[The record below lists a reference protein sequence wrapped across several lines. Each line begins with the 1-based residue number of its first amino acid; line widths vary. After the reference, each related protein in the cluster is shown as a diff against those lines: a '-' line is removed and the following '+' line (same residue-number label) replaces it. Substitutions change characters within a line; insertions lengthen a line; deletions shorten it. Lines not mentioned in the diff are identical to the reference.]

1 MSDYL
6 TNLVMRSFSPMA
18 AVKPMGASFYGQPPE
33 FERSGGE
40 VSDPFAEA
48 ASSAN
53 GEGAEGNEQTSQRKL
68 SRAKPEASLTD
79 PSDRE
84 NQTSSASFADNPS
97 KESLPLRHEFP
108 EREELETVRRRSHPP
123 LADESR
129 VKPDTARRKPED
141 SALRI
146 TGVSLTPA
154 EKPAEPTMPPA
165 RKKESGDT
173 RVVNRETKPV
183 PKQTPEVTSEI
194 SPYVGST
201 LEGTINPSTPVAKP
215 LDSGVS
221 TWNFLKKPGS
231 LSPQT
236 SPAHLTSPIATRG
249 DKLQSPGFIGNVV
262 ERTTVASSER
272 QETTD
277 SLTTLI
283 PKISAQ
289 PPLHVSI
296 NAQQNSNFRQV
307 TQDTAQLPLTETIVN
322 VAIGRI
328 EVRATPIESAKRE
341 RQSKGPKVMN
351 LDDYMQQRSRG
362 KR

>member
-6 TNLVMRSFSPMA
+6 TNLVMRSLSPMA
-18 AVKPMGASFYGQPPE
+18 AVKPMGSSFYGRPPE

-48 ASSAN
+48 DSSDD
-53 GEGAEGNEQTSQRKL
+53 EGAEGNELTSQRKL
-68 SRAKPEASLTD
+68 SRAKPGPSITD
-79 PSDRE
+79 PSGRK
-84 NQTSSASFADNPS
+84 NQPSSASSADRPS
-97 KESLPLRHEFP
+97 VESVPLRHEFP
-108 EREELETVRRRSHPP
+108 EGDELDTLRRRSHPP
-123 LADESR
+123 TAEASR
-129 VKPDTARRKPED
+129 IKRDTARRKPGD
-141 SALRI
+141 VDLDRMN
-146 TGVSLTPA
+146 VSLVPA
-154 EKPAEPTMPPA
+154 EKSAARPT

-173 RVVNRETKPV
+173 KVVNPETKPV
-183 PKQTPEVTSEI
+183 HKQTPDMTSEI
-194 SPYVGST
+194 TPDLGSS
-201 LEGTINPSTPVAKP
+201 EVNINRATPVAKP

-236 SPAHLTSPIATRG
+236 SAAHLPPSISTPG
-249 DKLQSPGFIGNVV
+249 DKLQSPGFIGNVI
-262 ERTTVASSER
+262 ERPTGTSSEH

-289 PPLHVSI
+289 PPLYISS
-296 NAQQNSNFRQV
+296 NAQRNSNFSQV
-307 TQDTAQLPLTETIVN
+307 TQGTAQLPLTETIVN

-328 EVRATPIESAKRE
+328 EVRATPIESSKRD
-341 RQSKGPKVMN
+341 RQSRGPKVMN

>member
-33 FERSGGE
+33 FGRSGGE
-40 VSDPFAEA
+40 APDPFAEA
-48 ASSAN
+48 DSATDD
-53 GEGAEGNEQTSQRKL
+53 EGAEGNEPTSQRKL
-68 SRAKPEASLTD
+68 SRAKPEASITD
-79 PSDRE
+79 SSGRK
-84 NQTSSASFADNPS
+84 NQTSSDSSADSPS
-97 KESLPLRHEFP
+97 NERVPLRHEFP
-108 EREELETVRRRSHPP
+108 QRDELDTPHRRSHPP
-123 LADESR
+123 TLEESR
-129 VKPDTARRKPED
+129 IKPDTARRQPGDVDLERMN
-141 SALRI
+141 L
-146 TGVSLTPA
+146 SLIPA
-154 EKPAEPTMPPA
+154 EKAEEPAVTPTG
-165 RKKESGDT
+165 KKENGAT
-173 RVVNRETKPV
+173 KVVNRDTKTV
-183 PKQTPEVTSEI
+183 HKQTPEVTSEI
-194 SPYVGST
+194 SPDLGSS
-201 LEGTINPSTPVAKP
+201 ERNINWSTPVAKP

-236 SPAHLTSPIATRG
+236 SPAHLPTPIATSG
-249 DKLQSPGFIGNVV
+249 DKLQSPGFTGNVV
-262 ERTTVASSER
+262 ERPAATSSER

-283 PKISAQ
+283 PKISTQ
-289 PPLHVSI
+289 PPLHISI
-296 NAQQNSNFRQV
+296 NAQHNSNFSQV

-328 EVRATPIESAKRE
+328 EVRATPIESSKRD
-341 RQSKGPKVMN
+341 RQSKGPRVMN